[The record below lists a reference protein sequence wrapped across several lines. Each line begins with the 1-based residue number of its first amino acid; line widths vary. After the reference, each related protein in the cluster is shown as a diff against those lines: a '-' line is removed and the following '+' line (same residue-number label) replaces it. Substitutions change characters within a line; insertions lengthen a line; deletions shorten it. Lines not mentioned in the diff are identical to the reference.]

1 MDLSRTVYGRD
12 LRIHGVRGGKLVVSR
27 CALDKH
33 FASISGRG
41 PAPHVREQEMLDDD
55 SGFGEITVEICTR
68 TLPQFRPPSCENGAM
83 QTAAA
88 RGRCRAR
95 RIRDKTAN

>member
-1 MDLSRTVYGRD
+1 
-12 LRIHGVRGGKLVVSR
+12 
-27 CALDKH
+27 
-33 FASISGRG
+33 
-41 PAPHVREQEMLDDD
+41 MLDDD

-68 TLPQFRPPSCENGAM
+68 TLPQFRSASGENGAI

-95 RIRDKTAN
+95 RIRDKTHEQAPTVFRASSGYADHLLGIIKQSISSMETLQTFREMRH

>member
-1 MDLSRTVYGRD
+1 
-12 LRIHGVRGGKLVVSR
+12 VSR
-27 CALDKH
+27 CALDKR
-33 FASISGRG
+33 FASISGRW

-68 TLPQFRPPSCENGAM
+68 TLPQFRSASGENGAI

-95 RIRDKTAN
+95 RIRDKTANYAVPAGVGVATIRSEFQFRLAKL